1 MEAKTMGSFL
11 AALRKAAG
19 MTQRELAEQ
28 LHVSDKAVSRWERD
42 ECAPDL
48 ALIPVIA
55 EIFSVTCD
63 ELLRGGRDRG
73 DQTGD
78 PAKADKQRQW
88 ILRKTRSKFI
98 SHTLLALL
106 GPALGAVAAAGAV
119 LGFLRAVLGFWL
131 GAAGCLVGAVVQ
143 LVLWNGAVLSLSDD
157 RAGDAAGLCRYELL
171 RRTEGALLICAGVLA
186 ALLPLNGYTSRNMLY
201 LFQGQLPTPYWSQA
215 AATGGGTVLLGLLL
229 CRALNPILARHA
241 PVSLPPETAKETV
254 RRVRARSRV
263 AWTLA
268 AALSATAL
276 VQGAVTLIWPTA
288 ALINGAVCDTVDEFR
303 AVMSTN
309 VPAPEVDFT
318 NQELMALTQQR
329 NENQSIQFQSGLEG
343 RGQIRNRDQEAVIS
357 YSLRNQSVVFL
368 RYTPQDGDQ
377 FPAVEVVTYADA
389 QSALDR
395 SALRQTCF
403 LALYVLEA
411 AAALVWALC
420 RRRAA
425 APRPAPPAGP

>member
-186 ALLPLNGYTSRNMLY
+186 ALLPLNGYTPRNMLY
-201 LFQGQLPTPYWSQA
+201 LFQGQLPTPYWPQA
-215 AATGGGTVLLGLLL
+215 AAAGGGTVLLGLLL
-229 CRALNPILARHA
+229 CRALNPILARRA

-254 RRVRARSRV
+254 RRVRAQSRV

-276 VQGAVTLIWPTA
+276 VHGAVTLVWPTA
-288 ALINGAVCDTVDEFR
+288 ALVHGAVYDTADEFR

-309 VPAPEVDFT
+309 LPAPEEDFT

-329 NENQSIQFQSGLEG
+329 SENQSIQFQSEEG
-343 RGQIRNRDQEAVIS
+343 RGQIRNRDQETVIS
-357 YSLRNQSVVFL
+357 YSRLNQSVVFL

-377 FPAVEVVTYADA
+377 FPAVEVVTAADA

>member
-78 PAKADKQRQW
+78 PAKVDKQRQW

-119 LGFLRAVLGFWL
+119 LGFQRAVLGFWL

-157 RAGDAAGLCRYELL
+157 RAGDEAGLCRYELL

-186 ALLPLNGYTSRNMLY
+186 ALLPLNGYTSLTMLY
-201 LFQGQLPTPYWSQA
+201 LFQGQLPTPYWPQA
-215 AATGGGTVLLGLLL
+215 AAAGGGTVLLGLLL
-229 CRALNPILARHA
+229 CRALNPILARRA
-241 PVSLPPETAKETV
+241 PVSLPLETAKETV
-254 RRVRARSRV
+254 RRVRAQSRV

-276 VQGAVTLIWPTA
+276 VHGAVTLVWPTA
-288 ALINGAVCDTVDEFR
+288 ALVHGAVYDTVDDFR

-309 VPAPEVDFT
+309 LPAPEEDFT
-318 NQELMALTQQR
+318 NQELMALTQQLS
-329 NENQSIQFQSGLEG
+329 ENQSIQFQSEEG
-343 RGQIRNRDQEAVIS
+343 RGQIRNRDQETVIS
-357 YSLRNQSVVFL
+357 YSRLNQSVVFL
-368 RYTPQDGDQ
+368 RYTPQDGDH
-377 FPAVEVVTYADA
+377 FPPVEVVTYADA
-389 QSALDR
+389 RSALDR

>member
-157 RAGDAAGLCRYELL
+157 RAGDEAGLCRYELL

-186 ALLPLNGYTSRNMLY
+186 ALLPLNGYTSLTMLY
-201 LFQGQLPTPYWSQA
+201 LFQGQLPTPYWPQA
-215 AATGGGTVLLGLLL
+215 AAAGGGTVLLGLLL
-229 CRALNPILARHA
+229 CRALNPILARRA
-241 PVSLPPETAKETV
+241 PVSLPLETAKETV
-254 RRVRARSRV
+254 RRVRAQSRV

-276 VQGAVTLIWPTA
+276 VHGAVTLVWPTA
-288 ALINGAVCDTVDEFR
+288 ALVHGAVYDTADEFR

-309 VPAPEVDFT
+309 VPEPEEDFT

-329 NENQSIQFQSGLEG
+329 SENQSIQFQSEEG
-343 RGQIRNRDQEAVIS
+343 RGQIRNRDQETVIS
-357 YSLRNQSVVFL
+357 YSRLNQSVVFL
-368 RYTPQDGDQ
+368 RYTPQDGDR

>member
-143 LVLWNGAVLSLSDD
+143 LVLWNGVVLSLSDD
-157 RAGDAAGLCRYELL
+157 RAGDEAALCRYELL

-186 ALLPLNGYTSRNMLY
+186 ALLPLNGYTSLTMLY
-201 LFQGQLPTPYWSQA
+201 LFQGQLPTPYWPQA
-215 AATGGGTVLLGLLL
+215 AAAGGGTVLLGLLL
-229 CRALNPILARHA
+229 CRALNPILARRA

-254 RRVRARSRV
+254 RRVRAQSRV

-276 VQGAVTLIWPTA
+276 VQGAVTLVWPTA
-288 ALINGAVCDTVDEFR
+288 ALVHGAVYDTADEFR

-309 VPAPEVDFT
+309 APEPEEDFT

-329 NENQSIQFQSGLEG
+329 NENQSIQFQSEEG
-343 RGQIRNRDQEAVIS
+343 RGQIRNRDQDAVIS
-357 YSLRNQSVVFL
+357 YSLRNQSVMFL

-389 QSALDR
+389 RSALDR

>member
-119 LGFLRAVLGFWL
+119 LGFQRAVLGFWL

-157 RAGDAAGLCRYELL
+157 RAGDEAGLCRYELL

-186 ALLPLNGYTSRNMLY
+186 ALLPLNGYTSLTMLY
-201 LFQGQLPTPYWSQA
+201 LFQGQLPTPYWPQA
-215 AATGGGTVLLGLLL
+215 AAAGGGTVLLGLLL
-229 CRALNPILARHA
+229 CRALNPILARRA
-241 PVSLPPETAKETV
+241 PVSLPPETAKETLC
-254 RRVRARSRV
+254 RVRAQTRV
-263 AWTLA
+263 AWMLA

-276 VQGAVTLIWPTA
+276 VHGAVTLVWPTA
-288 ALINGAVCDTVDEFR
+288 ALVHGAVYDTADEFR

-309 VPAPEVDFT
+309 LPAPEEDFT
-318 NQELMALTQQR
+318 NQELMALTQQLS
-329 NENQSIQFQSGLEG
+329 ENQSIQFQSEEG
-343 RGQIRNRDQEAVIS
+343 RGQIRNRDQETVIS
-357 YSLRNQSVVFL
+357 YSRLNQSVVFL

-377 FPAVEVVTYADA
+377 FPAVEVVTAADA

>member
-143 LVLWNGAVLSLSDD
+143 LVLWNGVVLSLSDD
-157 RAGDAAGLCRYELL
+157 RAGDEAALCRYELL

-186 ALLPLNGYTSRNMLY
+186 ALLPLNGYTSLTMLY
-201 LFQGQLPTPYWSQA
+201 LFQGQLPTPYWPQA
-215 AATGGGTVLLGLLL
+215 AAAGGGTVLLGLLL
-229 CRALNPILARHA
+229 CRALNPILARRA

-254 RRVRARSRV
+254 RRVRAQSRV

-276 VQGAVTLIWPTA
+276 VQGAVTLVWPTA
-288 ALINGAVCDTVDEFR
+288 ALVHGAVYDTADEFR

-309 VPAPEVDFT
+309 APEPEEDFT
-318 NQELMALTQQR
+318 NQELMALTQQLS
-329 NENQSIQFQSGLEG
+329 ENQSIQFQSEEG
-343 RGQIRNRDQEAVIS
+343 RGQIRNRDQDAVIS
-357 YSLRNQSVVFL
+357 YSLRNQSVMFL

-389 QSALDR
+389 RSALDR

-425 APRPAPPAGP
+425 APRPAPPTGP

>member
-157 RAGDAAGLCRYELL
+157 RAGDEAGLCRYELL

-201 LFQGQLPTPYWSQA
+201 LFQGQLPTPYWPQA
-215 AATGGGTVLLGLLL
+215 AAAGGGTVLLGLLL
-229 CRALNPILARHA
+229 CRALNPILARRA
-241 PVSLPPETAKETV
+241 PVSLPPETAKETL
-254 RRVRARSRV
+254 RRVRAQTRV
-263 AWTLA
+263 AWMLA

-276 VQGAVTLIWPTA
+276 VQGAVTLVWPTA
-288 ALINGAVCDTVDEFR
+288 ALVHGAVYDTVDDFR

-309 VPAPEVDFT
+309 LPAPEEDFT
-318 NQELMALTQQR
+318 IQELMALTQQLS
-329 NENQSIQFQSGLEG
+329 ENQSIQFQSEEG
-343 RGQIRNRDQEAVIS
+343 RGQIRNRDQETVIS
-357 YSLRNQSVVFL
+357 YSRLNQSVVFL

-377 FPAVEVVTYADA
+377 FPAVEVVTAADA

>member
-42 ECAPDL
+42 ACAPDL

-157 RAGDAAGLCRYELL
+157 RAGDEAGLCRYELL

-186 ALLPLNGYTSRNMLY
+186 ALLPLNGYTSLTMLY
-201 LFQGQLPTPYWSQA
+201 LFQGQLPTPYWPQA
-215 AATGGGTVLLGLLL
+215 AAAGGGTVLLGLLL
-229 CRALNPILARHA
+229 CRALNPILARRA
-241 PVSLPPETAKETV
+241 PVSLPLETAKETV
-254 RRVRARSRV
+254 RRVRAQSRV

-276 VQGAVTLIWPTA
+276 VHGAVTLVWPTA
-288 ALINGAVCDTVDEFR
+288 ALVHGAVYDTADEFR

-309 VPAPEVDFT
+309 VPEPEEDFT
-318 NQELMALTQQR
+318 NQELMALTQQLS
-329 NENQSIQFQSGLEG
+329 ENQSIQFQSEEG
-343 RGQIRNRDQEAVIS
+343 RGQIRNRDQETVIS
-357 YSLRNQSVVFL
+357 YSRLNQSVVFL

-377 FPAVEVVTYADA
+377 FPAVEVVTAADA
-389 QSALDR
+389 RSALDR

-411 AAALVWALC
+411 AAALAWALC

>member
-157 RAGDAAGLCRYELL
+157 RAGDEAGLCRYELL

-186 ALLPLNGYTSRNMLY
+186 ALLPLNGYTSLTMLY
-201 LFQGQLPTPYWSQA
+201 LFQGQLPTPYWPQA
-215 AATGGGTVLLGLLL
+215 AAAGGGTVLLGLLL
-229 CRALNPILARHA
+229 CRALNPILARRA
-241 PVSLPPETAKETV
+241 PVSLPLETAKETV
-254 RRVRARSRV
+254 RRVRAQSRV

-276 VQGAVTLIWPTA
+276 VHGAVTLVWPTA
-288 ALINGAVCDTVDEFR
+288 ALVHGAVYDTVDDFR

-309 VPAPEVDFT
+309 LPAPEEDFT
-318 NQELMALTQQR
+318 NQELMALTQQLS
-329 NENQSIQFQSGLEG
+329 ENQSIQFQSEEG
-343 RGQIRNRDQEAVIS
+343 RGQIRNRDQETVIS
-357 YSLRNQSVVFL
+357 YSRLNQSVVFL

-389 QSALDR
+389 RSALDR

>member
-119 LGFLRAVLGFWL
+119 LGFQRAVLGFWL

-157 RAGDAAGLCRYELL
+157 RAGDEAGLCRYELL

-186 ALLPLNGYTSRNMLY
+186 ALLPLNGYTSLTMLY
-201 LFQGQLPTPYWSQA
+201 LFQGQLPTPYWPQA
-215 AATGGGTVLLGLLL
+215 AAAGGGTVLLGLLL
-229 CRALNPILARHA
+229 CRALNPILARRA

-254 RRVRARSRV
+254 RRVRAQSRV

-276 VQGAVTLIWPTA
+276 VQGAVTLVWPTA
-288 ALINGAVCDTVDEFR
+288 ALVHGAVYDTVDDFR

-309 VPAPEVDFT
+309 LPAPEEDFT
-318 NQELMALTQQR
+318 NQELMALTQQLS
-329 NENQSIQFQSGLEG
+329 ENQSIQFQSEEG
-343 RGQIRNRDQEAVIS
+343 RGQIRNRDQETVIS
-357 YSLRNQSVVFL
+357 YSRLNQSVVFL

-377 FPAVEVVTYADA
+377 FPAVEVVTAADA

>member
-42 ECAPDL
+42 ACAPDL

-119 LGFLRAVLGFWL
+119 LGFQRAVLGFWL

-157 RAGDAAGLCRYELL
+157 RAGDEAGLCRYELL

-186 ALLPLNGYTSRNMLY
+186 ALLPLNGYTSLTMLY
-201 LFQGQLPTPYWSQA
+201 LFQGQLPTPYWPQA
-215 AATGGGTVLLGLLL
+215 AAAGGGTVLLGLLL
-229 CRALNPILARHA
+229 CRALNPILARRA
-241 PVSLPPETAKETV
+241 PVSLPLETAKETV
-254 RRVRARSRV
+254 RRVRAQSRV

-276 VQGAVTLIWPTA
+276 VHGAVTLVWPTA
-288 ALINGAVCDTVDEFR
+288 ALVHGAVYDTVDDFR

-309 VPAPEVDFT
+309 LPAPEEDFT
-318 NQELMALTQQR
+318 NQELMALTQQLS
-329 NENQSIQFQSGLEG
+329 ENQSIQFQSEEG

-357 YSLRNQSVVFL
+357 YSRLNQSVVFL

-389 QSALDR
+389 RSALDR

>member
-157 RAGDAAGLCRYELL
+157 RAGDEAGLCRYELL

-186 ALLPLNGYTSRNMLY
+186 ALLPLNGYTSLTMLY
-201 LFQGQLPTPYWSQA
+201 LFQGQLPTPYWPQA
-215 AATGGGTVLLGLLL
+215 AAAGGGTVLLGLLL
-229 CRALNPILARHA
+229 CRALNPILARRA
-241 PVSLPPETAKETV
+241 PVSLPLETAKETV
-254 RRVRARSRV
+254 RRVRAQSRV

-276 VQGAVTLIWPTA
+276 VHGAVTLVWPTA
-288 ALINGAVCDTVDEFR
+288 ALVHGAVYDTVDDFR

-309 VPAPEVDFT
+309 LPAPEEDFT

-329 NENQSIQFQSGLEG
+329 SENQSIQFQSEEG
-343 RGQIRNRDQEAVIS
+343 RGQIRNRDQETVIS
-357 YSLRNQSVVFL
+357 YSRLNQSVVFL

-389 QSALDR
+389 RSALDR

>member
-119 LGFLRAVLGFWL
+119 LGFQRAVLGFWL

-157 RAGDAAGLCRYELL
+157 RAGDEAGLCRYELL

-186 ALLPLNGYTSRNMLY
+186 ALLPLNGYTSLTMLY
-201 LFQGQLPTPYWSQA
+201 LFQGQLPTPYWPQA
-215 AATGGGTVLLGLLL
+215 AAAGGGTVLLGLLL
-229 CRALNPILARHA
+229 CRALNPILARRA
-241 PVSLPPETAKETV
+241 PVSLPLETAKETV
-254 RRVRARSRV
+254 RRVRAQSRV

-276 VQGAVTLIWPTA
+276 VQGAVTLVWPTA
-288 ALINGAVCDTVDEFR
+288 ALVHGAVYDTADEFR

-309 VPAPEVDFT
+309 LPAPEEDFT
-318 NQELMALTQQR
+318 NQELMALTQQLS
-329 NENQSIQFQSGLEG
+329 ENQSIQFQSEEG

-357 YSLRNQSVVFL
+357 YSRLNQSVVFL

-377 FPAVEVVTYADA
+377 FPAVEVVTAADA

>member
-157 RAGDAAGLCRYELL
+157 RAGDEAGLCRYELL

-186 ALLPLNGYTSRNMLY
+186 ALLPLNGYTSLTMLY

-215 AATGGGTVLLGLLL
+215 AAAGGGTVLLGLLL
-229 CRALNPILARHA
+229 CRALNPILARRA
-241 PVSLPPETAKETV
+241 PVSLPLETAKETV

-276 VQGAVTLIWPTA
+276 VHGAVTLVWPTA
-288 ALINGAVCDTVDEFR
+288 ALVHGAVYDTVDDFR

-309 VPAPEVDFT
+309 LPAPEEDFT
-318 NQELMALTQQR
+318 NQELMALTQQLS
-329 NENQSIQFQSGLEG
+329 ENQSIQFQSEEG
-343 RGQIRNRDQEAVIS
+343 RGQIRNRDQETVIS
-357 YSLRNQSVVFL
+357 YSRLNQSVVFL

>member
-157 RAGDAAGLCRYELL
+157 RAGDEAGLCRYELL

-186 ALLPLNGYTSRNMLY
+186 ALLPLNGYTSLTMLY
-201 LFQGQLPTPYWSQA
+201 LFQGQLPTPYWPQA
-215 AATGGGTVLLGLLL
+215 AAAGGGTVLLGLLL
-229 CRALNPILARHA
+229 CRALNPILARRA
-241 PVSLPPETAKETV
+241 PVSLPLETAKETV
-254 RRVRARSRV
+254 RRVRAQSRV

-276 VQGAVTLIWPTA
+276 VHGAVTLVWPTA
-288 ALINGAVCDTVDEFR
+288 ALVHGAVYDTVDDFR

-309 VPAPEVDFT
+309 LPAPEEDFT
-318 NQELMALTQQR
+318 NQELMALTQQLS
-329 NENQSIQFQSGLEG
+329 ENQSIQFQSEEG
-343 RGQIRNRDQEAVIS
+343 RGQIRNRDQETVIS
-357 YSLRNQSVVFL
+357 YSRLNQSVVFL

-377 FPAVEVVTYADA
+377 FPAVEVVTAADA

>member
-42 ECAPDL
+42 ACAPDL

-157 RAGDAAGLCRYELL
+157 RAGDEAGLCRYELL

-186 ALLPLNGYTSRNMLY
+186 ALLPLNGYTSLTMLY
-201 LFQGQLPTPYWSQA
+201 LFQGQLPTPYWPQA
-215 AATGGGTVLLGLLL
+215 AAAGGGTVLLGLLL
-229 CRALNPILARHA
+229 CRALNPILARRA
-241 PVSLPPETAKETV
+241 PVSLPLETAKETV
-254 RRVRARSRV
+254 RRVRAQSRV

-276 VQGAVTLIWPTA
+276 VHGAVTLVWPTA
-288 ALINGAVCDTVDEFR
+288 ALVHGAVYDTVDDFR

-309 VPAPEVDFT
+309 LPAPEEDFT
-318 NQELMALTQQR
+318 NQELMALTQQLS
-329 NENQSIQFQSGLEG
+329 ENQSIQFQSEEG
-343 RGQIRNRDQEAVIS
+343 RGQIRNRDQETVIS
-357 YSLRNQSVVFL
+357 YSRLNQSVVFL

-377 FPAVEVVTYADA
+377 FPAVEVVTAADA
-389 QSALDR
+389 RSALDR

>member
-119 LGFLRAVLGFWL
+119 LGFQRAVLGFWL

-229 CRALNPILARHA
+229 CRALNPILARRA
-241 PVSLPPETAKETV
+241 PVSLPPETAKETL
-254 RRVRARSRV
+254 RRVRAQSRV

-276 VQGAVTLIWPTA
+276 VQGAVTLVWPTA
-288 ALINGAVCDTVDEFR
+288 ALVHGAVYDTVDDFR

-309 VPAPEVDFT
+309 LPAPEEDFT

-329 NENQSIQFQSGLEG
+329 SENQSIQFQSEEG
-343 RGQIRNRDQEAVIS
+343 RGQIRNRDQDAVIS

-368 RYTPQDGDQ
+368 RYTPLDGDQ

>member
-119 LGFLRAVLGFWL
+119 LGFQRAILGFWL

-157 RAGDAAGLCRYELL
+157 RAGDEAGLCRYELL

-186 ALLPLNGYTSRNMLY
+186 ALLPLNGYTSLTMLY
-201 LFQGQLPTPYWSQA
+201 LFQGQLPTPYWPQA
-215 AATGGGTVLLGLLL
+215 AAAGGGTVLLGLLL

-254 RRVRARSRV
+254 RRVRAQSRV

-276 VQGAVTLIWPTA
+276 VQGAVTLVWPTA
-288 ALINGAVCDTVDEFR
+288 ALVHGAVYDTVDDFR

-309 VPAPEVDFT
+309 LPAPEEDFT
-318 NQELMALTQQR
+318 NQELMALTQQLS
-329 NENQSIQFQSGLEG
+329 ENQSIQFQSEEG
-343 RGQIRNRDQEAVIS
+343 RGQIRNRDQETVIS
-357 YSLRNQSVVFL
+357 YSRLNQSVVFL

-377 FPAVEVVTYADA
+377 FPAVEVVTAADA

>member
-157 RAGDAAGLCRYELL
+157 RAGDEAGLCRYELL

-186 ALLPLNGYTSRNMLY
+186 ALLPLNGYTSLTMLY
-201 LFQGQLPTPYWSQA
+201 LFQGQLPTPYWPQA
-215 AATGGGTVLLGLLL
+215 AAAGGGTVLLGLLL
-229 CRALNPILARHA
+229 CRALNPILARRA
-241 PVSLPPETAKETV
+241 PVSLPLETAKETV

-276 VQGAVTLIWPTA
+276 VHGAVTLVWPTA
-288 ALINGAVCDTVDEFR
+288 ALVHGAVYDTVDDFR

-309 VPAPEVDFT
+309 LPAPEEDFT
-318 NQELMALTQQR
+318 NQELMALTQQLS
-329 NENQSIQFQSGLEG
+329 ENQSIQFQSEEG
-343 RGQIRNRDQEAVIS
+343 RGQIRNRDQETVIS
-357 YSLRNQSVVFL
+357 YSRLNQSVVFL

-389 QSALDR
+389 RSALDR

>member
-143 LVLWNGAVLSLSDD
+143 LVLWNGVVLSLSDD
-157 RAGDAAGLCRYELL
+157 RAGDEAALCRYELL

-186 ALLPLNGYTSRNMLY
+186 ALLPLNGYTSLTMLY
-201 LFQGQLPTPYWSQA
+201 LFQGQLPTPYWPQA
-215 AATGGGTVLLGLLL
+215 AAAGGGTVLLGLLL
-229 CRALNPILARHA
+229 CRALNPILARRA

-254 RRVRARSRV
+254 RRVRAQSRV

-276 VQGAVTLIWPTA
+276 VQGAVTLVWPTA
-288 ALINGAVCDTVDEFR
+288 ALVHGAVYDTVDDFR

-309 VPAPEVDFT
+309 LPAPEEDFT
-318 NQELMALTQQR
+318 NQELMALTQQLS
-329 NENQSIQFQSGLEG
+329 ENQSIQFQSEEG
-343 RGQIRNRDQEAVIS
+343 RGQIRNRDQDAVIS
-357 YSLRNQSVVFL
+357 YSLRNQSVMFL

-389 QSALDR
+389 RSALDR

>member
-186 ALLPLNGYTSRNMLY
+186 ALLPLNGYTPRNMLY
-201 LFQGQLPTPYWSQA
+201 LFQGQLPTPYWPQA
-215 AATGGGTVLLGLLL
+215 AAAGGGTVLLGLLL
-229 CRALNPILARHA
+229 CRALNPILARRA

-254 RRVRARSRV
+254 RRVRAQSRV

-276 VQGAVTLIWPTA
+276 VHGAVTLVWPTA
-288 ALINGAVCDTVDEFR
+288 ALVHGAVYDTADEFR

-309 VPAPEVDFT
+309 LPAPEEDFT

-329 NENQSIQFQSGLEG
+329 SENQSIQFQSEEG
-343 RGQIRNRDQEAVIS
+343 RGQIRNRDQETVIS
-357 YSLRNQSVVFL
+357 YSRLNQSVVFL

-389 QSALDR
+389 RSALDR

>member
-98 SHTLLALL
+98 GHTLLALL
-106 GPALGAVAAAGAV
+106 GPALGAAAAAGAV
-119 LGFLRAVLGFWL
+119 LSFQRAVLGFWL

-157 RAGDAAGLCRYELL
+157 RAGDEAGLCRYELL

-201 LFQGQLPTPYWSQA
+201 LFQGQLPTPYWPQA
-215 AATGGGTVLLGLLL
+215 AAAGGGTVLLGLLL
-229 CRALNPILARHA
+229 CRALNPILARRA

-254 RRVRARSRV
+254 RRVRAQSRV

-276 VQGAVTLIWPTA
+276 VHGAVTLVWPTA
-288 ALINGAVCDTVDEFR
+288 ALVHGAVYDTADEFR

-309 VPAPEVDFT
+309 LPAPEEDFT
-318 NQELMALTQQR
+318 NQELMALTQQLS
-329 NENQSIQFQSGLEG
+329 ENQSIQFQSEEG
-343 RGQIRNRDQEAVIS
+343 RGQIRNRDQETVIS
-357 YSLRNQSVVFL
+357 YSRLNQSVVFL

-377 FPAVEVVTYADA
+377 FPAVEVVTAADA

>member
-106 GPALGAVAAAGAV
+106 GPALGAAAAAGAV
-119 LGFLRAVLGFWL
+119 LSFQRAVLGFWL

-143 LVLWNGAVLSLSDD
+143 LALWNGAVLSLSDD
-157 RAGDAAGLCRYELL
+157 RAGDEAGLCRYELL

-186 ALLPLNGYTSRNMLY
+186 ALLPLNGYTPLNMLY

-215 AATGGGTVLLGLLL
+215 AAAGGGTVLLGLLL

-276 VQGAVTLIWPTA
+276 VHGAVTLIWPTA
-288 ALINGAVCDTVDEFR
+288 ALINGAVCDTADEFR

-318 NQELMALTQQR
+318 NQELMALTQQLS
-329 NENQSIQFQSGLEG
+329 ENQSIQFQSEEG
-343 RGQIRNRDQEAVIS
+343 RGQIRNRDQETVIS
-357 YSLRNQSVVFL
+357 YSRLNQSVVFL

-377 FPAVEVVTYADA
+377 FPAVEVVTAADA

>member
-157 RAGDAAGLCRYELL
+157 RAGDEAALCRYELL

-201 LFQGQLPTPYWSQA
+201 LFQGQLPTPYWPQA
-215 AATGGGTVLLGLLL
+215 AAAGGGTVLLGLLL
-229 CRALNPILARHA
+229 CRALNPILARRA

-254 RRVRARSRV
+254 RRVRAQSRV

-276 VQGAVTLIWPTA
+276 VQGAVTLVWPTA
-288 ALINGAVCDTVDEFR
+288 ALVHGAVYDTADEFR

-309 VPAPEVDFT
+309 APEPEEDFT
-318 NQELMALTQQR
+318 NQELMALTQQLS
-329 NENQSIQFQSGLEG
+329 ENQSIQFQSEEG
-343 RGQIRNRDQEAVIS
+343 RGQIRNRDQDAVIS
-357 YSLRNQSVVFL
+357 YSLRNQSVMFL
-368 RYTPQDGDQ
+368 RYTPLDGDQ
-377 FPAVEVVTYADA
+377 FPAVEVVTCADA

-425 APRPAPPAGP
+425 APRPAPPTGP

>member
-42 ECAPDL
+42 ACAPDL

-157 RAGDAAGLCRYELL
+157 RAGDEAGLCRYELL

-186 ALLPLNGYTSRNMLY
+186 ALLPLNGYTSLTMLY
-201 LFQGQLPTPYWSQA
+201 LFQGQLPTPYWPQA
-215 AATGGGTVLLGLLL
+215 AAAGGGTVLLGLLL
-229 CRALNPILARHA
+229 CRALNPILARRA

-276 VQGAVTLIWPTA
+276 VHGAVTLVWPTA
-288 ALINGAVCDTVDEFR
+288 ALVHGAVYDTADEFR

-309 VPAPEVDFT
+309 VPAPEEDFT
-318 NQELMALTQQR
+318 NQELMALTQQLS
-329 NENQSIQFQSGLEG
+329 ENQSIQFQSEEG
-343 RGQIRNRDQEAVIS
+343 RGQIRNRDQETVIS
-357 YSLRNQSVVFL
+357 YSRLNQSVVFL

>member
-157 RAGDAAGLCRYELL
+157 RAGDVAGPCRYELL

-186 ALLPLNGYTSRNMLY
+186 ALLPLNGYTSLTMLY
-201 LFQGQLPTPYWSQA
+201 LFQGQLPTPYWPQA
-215 AATGGGTVLLGLLL
+215 AAAGGGTVLLGLLL
-229 CRALNPILARHA
+229 CRALNPILARRA
-241 PVSLPPETAKETV
+241 PVSLPLETAKETV
-254 RRVRARSRV
+254 RRVRAQSRV

-276 VQGAVTLIWPTA
+276 VHGAVTLVWPTA
-288 ALINGAVCDTVDEFR
+288 ALVHGAVYDTVDDFR

-309 VPAPEVDFT
+309 LPAPEEDFT
-318 NQELMALTQQR
+318 NQELMALTQQLS
-329 NENQSIQFQSGLEG
+329 ENQSIQFQSEEG
-343 RGQIRNRDQEAVIS
+343 RGQIRNRDQETVIS
-357 YSLRNQSVVFL
+357 YSRLNQSVVFL

-389 QSALDR
+389 RSALDR

>member
-78 PAKADKQRQW
+78 PAKVDKQRQW

-119 LGFLRAVLGFWL
+119 LGFQRAVLGFWL

-143 LVLWNGAVLSLSDD
+143 LVLWNGAVLSISDD
-157 RAGDAAGLCRYELL
+157 RAGDVAGPCRYELL

-186 ALLPLNGYTSRNMLY
+186 ALLPLNGYTSLTMLY
-201 LFQGQLPTPYWSQA
+201 LFQGQLPTPYWPQA
-215 AATGGGTVLLGLLL
+215 AAAGGGTVLLGLLL
-229 CRALNPILARHA
+229 CRALNPILARRA
-241 PVSLPPETAKETV
+241 PVSLPLETAKETV
-254 RRVRARSRV
+254 RRVRAQSRV

-276 VQGAVTLIWPTA
+276 VHGAVTLVWPTA
-288 ALINGAVCDTVDEFR
+288 ALVHGAVYDTVDDFR

-309 VPAPEVDFT
+309 LPAPEEDFT

-329 NENQSIQFQSGLEG
+329 SENQSIQFQSEEG
-343 RGQIRNRDQEAVIS
+343 RGQIRNRDQETVIS
-357 YSLRNQSVVFL
+357 YSRLNQSVVFL

-389 QSALDR
+389 RSALDR

>member
-157 RAGDAAGLCRYELL
+157 RAGDEAGLCRYELL

-201 LFQGQLPTPYWSQA
+201 LFQGQLPTPYWPQA
-215 AATGGGTVLLGLLL
+215 AAAGGGTVLLGLLL
-229 CRALNPILARHA
+229 CRALNPILARRA

-254 RRVRARSRV
+254 RRVRAQSRV

-276 VQGAVTLIWPTA
+276 VHGAVTLVWPTA
-288 ALINGAVCDTVDEFR
+288 ALVHGAVYDTVDDFR

-309 VPAPEVDFT
+309 LPAPEEDFT

-329 NENQSIQFQSGLEG
+329 NENQSIQFQSEEG
-343 RGQIRNRDQEAVIS
+343 RGQIRNRDQETVIS
-357 YSLRNQSVVFL
+357 YSRLNQSVVFL

-377 FPAVEVVTYADA
+377 FPAVEVVTAADA

>member
-157 RAGDAAGLCRYELL
+157 RAGDVAGPCRYELL

-201 LFQGQLPTPYWSQA
+201 LFQGQLPTPYWPQA
-215 AATGGGTVLLGLLL
+215 AAAGGGTVLLGLLL
-229 CRALNPILARHA
+229 CRALNPILARRA
-241 PVSLPPETAKETV
+241 PVSLPLETAKETV
-254 RRVRARSRV
+254 RRVRAQSRV

-276 VQGAVTLIWPTA
+276 VHGAVTLVWPTA
-288 ALINGAVCDTVDEFR
+288 ALVHGAVYDTVDDFR

-309 VPAPEVDFT
+309 LPAPEEDFT
-318 NQELMALTQQR
+318 NQELMALTQQLS
-329 NENQSIQFQSGLEG
+329 ENQSIQFQSEEG
-343 RGQIRNRDQEAVIS
+343 RGQIRNRDQETVIS
-357 YSLRNQSVVFL
+357 YSRLNQSVVFL

-389 QSALDR
+389 RSALDR

>member
-42 ECAPDL
+42 ACAPDL

-78 PAKADKQRQW
+78 PAKADRQRQW

-157 RAGDAAGLCRYELL
+157 RAGDEAGLCRYELL

-186 ALLPLNGYTSRNMLY
+186 ALLPLNGYTPLNMLY
-201 LFQGQLPTPYWSQA
+201 LFQGQLPTPYWPQA
-215 AATGGGTVLLGLLL
+215 AAAGGGTVLLGLLL

-276 VQGAVTLIWPTA
+276 VHGAVTLVWPTA
-288 ALINGAVCDTVDEFR
+288 ALVHGAVYDTVDDFR

-309 VPAPEVDFT
+309 LPAPEEDFT
-318 NQELMALTQQR
+318 NQELMALTQQLS
-329 NENQSIQFQSGLEG
+329 ENQSIQFQSEEG
-343 RGQIRNRDQEAVIS
+343 RGQIRNRDQETVIS
-357 YSLRNQSVVFL
+357 YSRLNQSVVFL

>member
-143 LVLWNGAVLSLSDD
+143 LVLWNGVVLSLSDD
-157 RAGDAAGLCRYELL
+157 RAGDEAALCRYELL

-186 ALLPLNGYTSRNMLY
+186 ALLPLNGYTSLTMLY
-201 LFQGQLPTPYWSQA
+201 LFQGQLPTPYWPQA
-215 AATGGGTVLLGLLL
+215 AAAGGGTVLLGLLL
-229 CRALNPILARHA
+229 CRALNPILARRA

-254 RRVRARSRV
+254 RRVRAQSRV

-276 VQGAVTLIWPTA
+276 VQGAVTLVWPTA
-288 ALINGAVCDTVDEFR
+288 ALVHGAVYDTADEFR

-309 VPAPEVDFT
+309 APEPEEDFT
-318 NQELMALTQQR
+318 NQELMALTQQLS
-329 NENQSIQFQSGLEG
+329 ENQSIQFQSEEG
-343 RGQIRNRDQEAVIS
+343 RGQIRNRDQDAVIS
-357 YSLRNQSVVFL
+357 YSLRNQSVMFL

-389 QSALDR
+389 RSALDR

-420 RRRAA
+420 RRRPAT
-425 APRPAPPAGP
+425 PRPAPPAGP

>member
-157 RAGDAAGLCRYELL
+157 RAGDEAALCRYELL

-186 ALLPLNGYTSRNMLY
+186 ALLPLNGYTSLTMLY
-201 LFQGQLPTPYWSQA
+201 LFQGQLPTPYWPQA
-215 AATGGGTVLLGLLL
+215 AAAGGGTVLLGLLL
-229 CRALNPILARHA
+229 CRALNPILARRA

-254 RRVRARSRV
+254 RRVRAQSRV

-276 VQGAVTLIWPTA
+276 VHGAVTLVWPTA
-288 ALINGAVCDTVDEFR
+288 ALVHGAVYDTADEFR

-309 VPAPEVDFT
+309 APEPEEDFT
-318 NQELMALTQQR
+318 NQELMALTQQLS
-329 NENQSIQFQSGLEG
+329 ENQSIQFQSEEG
-343 RGQIRNRDQEAVIS
+343 RGQIRNRDQDAVIS
-357 YSLRNQSVVFL
+357 YSLRNQSVMFL

-389 QSALDR
+389 RSALDR

>member
-78 PAKADKQRQW
+78 PAKVDKQRQW

-119 LGFLRAVLGFWL
+119 LGFQRAVLGFWL

-143 LVLWNGAVLSLSDD
+143 LVLWNGAVLSISDD
-157 RAGDAAGLCRYELL
+157 RAGDVAGPCRYELL

-186 ALLPLNGYTSRNMLY
+186 ALLPLNGYTSLTMLY
-201 LFQGQLPTPYWSQA
+201 LFQGQLPTPYWPQA
-215 AATGGGTVLLGLLL
+215 AAAGGGTVLLGLLL
-229 CRALNPILARHA
+229 CRALNPILARRA
-241 PVSLPPETAKETV
+241 PVSLPLETAKETV
-254 RRVRARSRV
+254 RRVRAQSRV

-276 VQGAVTLIWPTA
+276 VHGAVTLVWPTA
-288 ALINGAVCDTVDEFR
+288 ALVHGAVYDTVDDFR

-309 VPAPEVDFT
+309 LPAPEEDFT
-318 NQELMALTQQR
+318 NQELMALTQQLS
-329 NENQSIQFQSGLEG
+329 ENQSIQFQSEEG
-343 RGQIRNRDQEAVIS
+343 RGQIRNRDQETVIS
-357 YSLRNQSVVFL
+357 YSRLNQSVVFL

-389 QSALDR
+389 RSALDR

>member
-157 RAGDAAGLCRYELL
+157 RAGDEAGLCRYELL

-186 ALLPLNGYTSRNMLY
+186 ALLPLNGYTPRNMLY

-215 AATGGGTVLLGLLL
+215 AAAGGGTVLLGLLL
-229 CRALNPILARHA
+229 CRALNPILARRA

-254 RRVRARSRV
+254 RRVRAQSRV

-276 VQGAVTLIWPTA
+276 VHGAVTLVWPTA
-288 ALINGAVCDTVDEFR
+288 ALVHGAVYDTADEFR

-309 VPAPEVDFT
+309 LPAPEEDFT
-318 NQELMALTQQR
+318 NQELMALTQQLS
-329 NENQSIQFQSGLEG
+329 ENQSIQFQSEEG
-343 RGQIRNRDQEAVIS
+343 RGQIRNRDQETVIS
-357 YSLRNQSVVFL
+357 YSRRNQSVVFL

-377 FPAVEVVTYADA
+377 FPAVEVVTAADA

>member
-157 RAGDAAGLCRYELL
+157 RAGDEAGLCRYELL

-186 ALLPLNGYTSRNMLY
+186 ALLPLNGYTSLTMLY
-201 LFQGQLPTPYWSQA
+201 LFQGQLPTPYWPQA
-215 AATGGGTVLLGLLL
+215 AAAGGGTVLLGLLL
-229 CRALNPILARHA
+229 CRALNPILARRA
-241 PVSLPPETAKETV
+241 PVSLPLETAKETV
-254 RRVRARSRV
+254 RRVRAQSRV

-276 VQGAVTLIWPTA
+276 VHGAVTLVWPTA
-288 ALINGAVCDTVDEFR
+288 ALVHGAVYDTVDDFR

-309 VPAPEVDFT
+309 LPAPEEDFT
-318 NQELMALTQQR
+318 NQELMALTQQLS
-329 NENQSIQFQSGLEG
+329 ENQSIQFQSEEG
-343 RGQIRNRDQEAVIS
+343 RGQIRNRDQETVIS
-357 YSLRNQSVVFL
+357 YSRLNQSVVFL

-389 QSALDR
+389 RSALDR

-425 APRPAPPAGP
+425 APRPAPPTGP

>member
-42 ECAPDL
+42 ACAPDL

-78 PAKADKQRQW
+78 PAKADRQRQW

-157 RAGDAAGLCRYELL
+157 RAGDEAGLCRYELL

-186 ALLPLNGYTSRNMLY
+186 ALLPLNGYTSLTMLY
-201 LFQGQLPTPYWSQA
+201 LFQGQLPTPYWPQA
-215 AATGGGTVLLGLLL
+215 AAAGGGTVLLGLLL
-229 CRALNPILARHA
+229 CRALNPILARRA
-241 PVSLPPETAKETV
+241 PVSLPLETAKETV
-254 RRVRARSRV
+254 RRVRAQSRV

-276 VQGAVTLIWPTA
+276 VHGAVTLVWPTA
-288 ALINGAVCDTVDEFR
+288 ALINGAVYDTVDDFR

-309 VPAPEVDFT
+309 LPAPEEDFT
-318 NQELMALTQQR
+318 NQELMALTQQLS
-329 NENQSIQFQSGLEG
+329 ENQSIQFQSEEG
-343 RGQIRNRDQEAVIS
+343 RGQIRNRDQETVIS
-357 YSLRNQSVVFL
+357 YSRLNQSVVFL

-389 QSALDR
+389 RSALDR

>member
-78 PAKADKQRQW
+78 PAKVDKQRQW

-119 LGFLRAVLGFWL
+119 LGFQRAVLGFWL

-143 LVLWNGAVLSLSDD
+143 LVLWNGAVLSISDD
-157 RAGDAAGLCRYELL
+157 RAGDVAGPCRYELL

-186 ALLPLNGYTSRNMLY
+186 ALLPLNGYTSLTMLY
-201 LFQGQLPTPYWSQA
+201 LFQGQLPTPYWPQA
-215 AATGGGTVLLGLLL
+215 AAAGGGTVLLGLLL
-229 CRALNPILARHA
+229 CRALNPILARRA
-241 PVSLPPETAKETV
+241 PVSLPLETAKETV
-254 RRVRARSRV
+254 RRVRAQSRV

-276 VQGAVTLIWPTA
+276 VHGAVTLVWPTA
-288 ALINGAVCDTVDEFR
+288 ALVHGAVYDTVDDFR

-309 VPAPEVDFT
+309 LPAPEEDFT
-318 NQELMALTQQR
+318 NQELMALTQQLS
-329 NENQSIQFQSGLEG
+329 ENQSIQFQSEEG
-343 RGQIRNRDQEAVIS
+343 RGQIRNRDQETVIS
-357 YSLRNQSVVFL
+357 YSRLNQSVVFL

-425 APRPAPPAGP
+425 APRPAPPTGP

>member
-119 LGFLRAVLGFWL
+119 LGFQRAILGFWL

-157 RAGDAAGLCRYELL
+157 RAGDEAGLCRYELL

-201 LFQGQLPTPYWSQA
+201 LFQGQLPTPYWPQA
-215 AATGGGTVLLGLLL
+215 AAAGGGTVLLGLLL
-229 CRALNPILARHA
+229 CRALNPILARRA
-241 PVSLPPETAKETV
+241 PVSLPPETAKETLC
-254 RRVRARSRV
+254 RVRAQTRV
-263 AWTLA
+263 AWMLA

-276 VQGAVTLIWPTA
+276 VQGAVTLVWPTA
-288 ALINGAVCDTVDEFR
+288 ALVHGAVYDTADEFR

-309 VPAPEVDFT
+309 LPAPEEDFT
-318 NQELMALTQQR
+318 NQELMALTQQLS
-329 NENQSIQFQSGLEG
+329 ENQSIQFQSEEG
-343 RGQIRNRDQEAVIS
+343 RGQIRNRDQETVIS
-357 YSLRNQSVVFL
+357 YSRLNQSVVFL

-377 FPAVEVVTYADA
+377 FPAVEVVTAADA

>member
-157 RAGDAAGLCRYELL
+157 RAGDEAGLCRYELL

-201 LFQGQLPTPYWSQA
+201 LFQGQLPTPYWPQA
-215 AATGGGTVLLGLLL
+215 AAAGGGTVLLGLLL
-229 CRALNPILARHA
+229 CRALNPILARRA

-254 RRVRARSRV
+254 RRVRAQSRV

-276 VQGAVTLIWPTA
+276 VHGAVTLVWPTA
-288 ALINGAVCDTVDEFR
+288 ALVHGAVYDTVDDFR

-309 VPAPEVDFT
+309 LPAPEEDFT

-329 NENQSIQFQSGLEG
+329 SENQSIQFQSEEG
-343 RGQIRNRDQEAVIS
+343 RGQIRNRDQETVIS
-357 YSLRNQSVVFL
+357 YSRLNQSVVFL
-368 RYTPQDGDQ
+368 RYTPQDGDR